1 MTILRFQIQHSG
13 GRVEQI
19 NVESERALIGSGAHC
34 EIRLPIDQ
42 SSIEHVLIQAGGG
55 NVFAQALTFQPPP
68 TINNVPFTQ
77 APLPADAVLGIGQTQ
92 ILVSASDE
100 VGAGGNVVQGGQKK
114 KSNPMVLLLGGG
126 LCVALL
132 YAANLPQNGDDI
144 GAAPKEP
151 ALFGAVIESC
161 DQSGAQ
167 ATARARERHT
177 LAEAKRERR
186 AFHVQDGVQAVPLY
200 EEASACYRKGGD
212 ARTANEMID
221 IANSLRRELEDDY
234 RTHRMR
240 LEHSMTV
247 NDDATSRR
255 EVRTLLNFT
264 EGKSGPYV
272 DWLAA
277 LERKY
282 KLKLGRES

>member
-1 MTILRFQIQHSG
+1 MTILRFQIQHSN
-13 GRVEQI
+13 GRAEAI
-19 NVESERALIGSGAHC
+19 NVEAERALIGSGAHC

-42 SSIEHVLIQAGGG
+42 SSMEHVLIQVGGG

-100 VGAGGNVVQGGQKK
+100 LMVGGAVVAGQQKR
-114 KSNPMVLLLGGG
+114 KSNPAMLALIALLGVAALYMLSQQQASDEIGG
-126 LCVALL
+126 
-132 YAANLPQNGDDI
+132 P
-144 GAAPKEP
+144 PKEP
-151 ALFGAVIESC
+151 TLFAAVVEACDVAGPQAL
-161 DQSGAQ
+161 
-167 ATARARERHT
+167 ARAREKHT

-186 AFHVQDGVQAVPLY
+186 PFHVQDGVQAVPLY
-200 EEASACYRKGGD
+200 EEASACYRKASD
-212 ARTANEMID
+212 ARSANETID
-221 IANSLRRELEDDY
+221 LANQLRREMEDDY

-240 LEHSMTV
+240 LEHAMSVT
-247 NDDATSRR
+247 DDVTARR
-255 EVRTLLNFT
+255 EVRTLLAFT

-272 DWLAA
+272 EWLSA
-277 LERKY
+277 LDRRF

>member
-1 MTILRFQIQHSG
+1 VTILRFQIQHSG
-13 GRVEQI
+13 GRVESI
-19 NVESERALIGSGAHC
+19 NVEAERALIGSGAHC

-77 APLPADAVLGIGQTQ
+77 APLPADGVLGIGQTQ

-100 VGAGGNVVQGGQKK
+100 VGAGNVVKGQKK
-114 KSNPMVLLLGGG
+114 KSNPMVLVLGVLAIGG
-126 LCVALL
+126 LL
-132 YAANLPQNGDDI
+132 YAANQPAAGDDI

-151 ALFGAVIESC
+151 ALFGPVVESC
-161 DQSGAQ
+161 DQAGAQ
-167 ATARARERHT
+167 ALARAREKHT
-177 LAEAKRERR
+177 QAEQKRERR
-186 AFHVQDGVQAVPLY
+186 AFHVQDGVHAVPLY

-212 ARTANEMID
+212 ARTANETID

-247 NDDATSRR
+247 NDDATARKQ
-255 EVRTLLNFT
+255 VRTLLNFT

-272 DWLAA
+272 DWLSA

>member
-1 MTILRFQIQHSG
+1 MTILRFQIQYPG
-13 GRVEQI
+13 GRVESI
-19 NVESERALIGSGAHC
+19 NVEAERALIGSGAHC

-100 VGAGGNVVQGGQKK
+100 VGAGSVVQGQQKK
-114 KSNPMVLLLGGG
+114 KSSPAVLIVGAG
-126 LCVALL
+126 LIGAIL
-132 YAANLPQNGDDI
+132 YVSQMPAPTDGI

-151 ALFGAVIESC
+151 ALFGAPIETC
-161 DQSGAQ
+161 DQSGQQ
-167 ATARARERHT
+167 ALARAREKHT

-212 ARTANEMID
+212 ARTANETVD
-221 IANSLRRELEDDY
+221 VANQLRRELEDDY

-240 LEHSMTV
+240 LEHSMSV
-247 NDDATSRR
+247 NDDATSRK
-255 EVRTLLNFT
+255 EVRVLLNFT
-264 EGKSGPYV
+264 EGKQGPYV
-272 DWLAA
+272 DWLSA

-282 KLKLGRES
+282 KLKLGRQS